1 MAVILQ
7 AAAQLLAQSGTL
19 TTNAVAARA
28 GVSVG
33 SLYQYFPDKRGILL
47 ALWARDLAALLD
59 ELPAHASGAAGPLAL
74 AGARRVVGWW
84 LDPARQ
90 ALWAAL
96 GDADQHALIQQTV
109 LRASEALQT
118 SLAHHPELRAD
129 PMGLVACLVGGW
141 TALRRARVAA
151 GADADLEAL
160 TLELAILALG
170 PLSAPQARWRAAT
183 GEDPA
188 SLGRSGLWRRE
199 RPTRE
204 RPLRQWVRARPSQ
217 GRARASFT
225 AVVSAAGELLEAGA
239 SYTAERLAQQAGVS
253 VGTVYRYF
261 ADKHFAIG
269 EFGIAQLARFTER
282 LVDASPG
289 IYIDAPGGSVQRMV
303 KLTLDPLRS
312 PVGRALRRVMVDQNE
327 WAIMAA
333 QIDHLDTLLRPV
345 VLRHP
350 LCGVDGDHLKWMLH
364 AIEGLCDWLAGVQGL
379 AEDPLGYGA
388 LVEAGGQLAFTF
400 CAADR
405 AVARAV
411 CAGQAPLTALH
422 KDPGLAR

>member
-1 MAVILQ
+1 MGVELRHRRVGPPLAREGVDAV
-7 AAAQLLAQSGTL
+7 
-19 TTNAVAARA
+19 TTNRIAEAA
-28 GVSVG
+28 GVSIG

-217 GRARASFT
+217 GRARARS
-225 AVVSAAGELLEAGA
+225 
-239 SYTAERLAQQAGVS
+239 AGVRIGACEKSLGMPPTAQEISEKPAS
-253 VGTVYRYF
+253 VKPRCTSASR
-261 ADKHFAIG
+261 ATR
-269 EFGIAQLARFTER
+269 ARSTAAR
-282 LVDASPG
+282 LSNMPGSMKAS
-289 IYIDAPGGSVQRMV
+289 
-303 KLTLDPLRS
+303 T
-312 PVGRALRRVMVDQNE
+312 GR
-327 WAIMAA
+327 
-333 QIDHLDTLLRPV
+333 
-345 VLRHP
+345 
-350 LCGVDGDHLKWMLH
+350 
-364 AIEGLCDWLAGVQGL
+364 
-379 AEDPLGYGA
+379 
-388 LVEAGGQLAFTF
+388 
-400 CAADR
+400 
-405 AVARAV
+405 
-411 CAGQAPLTALH
+411 
-422 KDPGLAR
+422 